1 MPLSIAKPSSTR
13 AAVIRRWNSAYLAAQ
28 QSLRKLARRTWIAAR
43 GTALLLALAA
53 RPGLTA
59 PLPSVASINLCADQL
74 VLSVAAPE
82 QVLTVSWLS
91 ADPQE
96 SLLAEQARRYPLNYG
111 TAEELLRFHPDVVIA
126 GAYTNAFARAL
137 LARLGYRVIELEPE
151 ESVADIARNL
161 HAVATAI
168 GREER
173 GNALVAD
180 LRARE
185 QQIAASRPAHS
196 PATVVVRPGGF
207 TVGEHSLAD
216 ELMKLAG
223 VRNVAAEQGLDRW
236 GSLSME
242 TLLDS
247 RPELIVLTG
256 YRASEPSLANAVLEH
271 PALKF
276 VRDTRRTATV
286 PAPYWDCGLLESL
299 DAAALLQRAAAP

>member
-1 MPLSIAKPSSTR
+1 MPLSISKLSSIR
-13 AAVIRRWNSAYLAAQ
+13 AARAGLFLLFTAAG
-28 QSLRKLARRTWIAAR
+28 ARA
-43 GTALLLALAA
+43 
-53 RPGLTA
+53 A

-91 ADPQE
+91 ADTQE
-96 SLLAEQARRYPLNYG
+96 SLLAAQAARYPLNYG
-111 TAEELLRFHPDVVIA
+111 SAEELLRFRPDVVIA
-126 GAYTNAFARAL
+126 GAYTNAFTRAL
-137 LARLGYRVIELEPE
+137 LARLGHKVIELEPE
-151 ESVADIARNL
+151 DSVADIERNVRV
-161 HAVATAI
+161 VAAAI

-173 GNALVAD
+173 GSALVAE
-180 LRARE
+180 LHARE
-185 QQIAASRPAHS
+185 QEIAAARPARA
-196 PATVVVRPGGF
+196 PAAVVVRPGGF

-242 TLLDS
+242 TLLAS
-247 RPELIVLTG
+247 RPDLIVLTG
-256 YRASEPSLANAVLEH
+256 YRASQPSLANAVLGH
-271 PALKF
+271 PAL
-276 VRDTRRTATV
+276 RLLRTAQRTTTV